1 MGGFGR
7 SVFAC
12 FSFSGVTLATG
23 AASGAL
29 ADDWLRLPS
38 LTYASEAELGPIDRT
53 GFILSPDLSINDQ
66 VKLGGSGGAL
76 LEDPSGF
83 ALGAR
88 AGYDYQAGNV
98 LLGVITDGYYS
109 FTDGGGSGVGAG
121 VFKSEL
127 HYYGTVRGRLGVGIG
142 RFLPYATAG
151 YAYGELKV
159 SNNVTGVSS
168 SETLSGWTYAGA
180 WSLSGTAILQS
191 TAATTVSIST
201 TGHSRR
207 FRPGRT
213 RCRRRSTSSTSAG
226 SDASRAHGHF
236 TTGGIE
242 ERIESTLP
250 PVLSPNTV
258 PLS

>member
-109 FTDGGGSGVGAG
+109 FADGGGSGVGAG

-127 HYYGTVRGRLGVGIG
+127 HYYGTVRGRLGFGIG

-168 SETLSGWTYAGA
+168 SETLSGWTYGGGVEFVWNRDITIYGGYHRIDFDDRTFAALPAGQNT
-180 WSLSGTAILQS
+180 LSPEIDVIDVGWI
-191 TAATTVSIST
+191 
-201 TGHSRR
+201 RR
-207 FRPGRT
+207 F
-213 RCRRRSTSSTSAG
+213 
-226 SDASRAHGHF
+226 
-236 TTGGIE
+236 
-242 ERIESTLP
+242 
-250 PVLSPNTV
+250 
-258 PLS
+258 